1 MTSRKGGVRSPKSER
16 RAFAA
21 TKFDRE
27 TMKPAQFEY
36 VSPSTVEAAVEALVA
51 SHGEG
56 KVLAGGQSL
65 LPLLNFRMARPTVLV
80 DLNRIEGLSYI
91 DDRGDRIAVGALTRH
106 RELEHSPLI
115 ADKLPVISAAMRHVA
130 HLAIR
135 NRGTIGG
142 SLSHADPAAELP
154 MLATFY
160 EAAITI
166 QGPAGRRTVTPDEF
180 FVDALTTCLE
190 PEEIVVEIEFPILEQ
205 DGWAFE
211 EVARRFGDFALASIA
226 VSVRRGPSRL
236 ESARVAVMGVADTPR
251 RLTEAEHA
259 LLAMD
264 LDDAMPDRFAEIVAS
279 QVSPNDDLHASGDYR
294 RHLLAQLAK
303 RALRTALDMK
313 GGSS

>member
-1 MTSRKGGVRSPKSER
+1 
-16 RAFAA
+16 
-21 TKFDRE
+21 
-27 TMKPAQFEY
+27 MKPAQFEY
-36 VSPSTVEAAVEALVA
+36 VSPSTVDAAVEALVA
-51 SHGEG
+51 SNGEG

-91 DDRGDRIAVGALTRH
+91 EDRGDRIAIGALTRH

-115 ADKLPVISAAMRHVA
+115 ALKLPVMSAAMRHVA

-160 EAAITI
+160 EAGISV
-166 QGPAGRRTVTPDEF
+166 QGPSGRRKIAPGDF
-180 FVDALTTCLE
+180 FVDALANCLE
-190 PEEIVVEIEFPILEQ
+190 PEEIVVEVDFPILKQ

-226 VSVRRGPSRL
+226 VSVRRGTIGL
-236 ESARVAVMGVADTPR
+236 EAARVAVMGVADTPR
-251 RLTEAEHA
+251 RLREAEDE
-259 LLAMD
+259 LVAMELND
-264 LDDAMPDRFAEIVAS
+264 KTPDRFSEVVAS
-279 QVSPNDDLHASGDYR
+279 LVSPNDDLHASADYR
-294 RHLLAQLAK
+294 KHLLAQLAK
-303 RALRTALDMK
+303 RALRTALAMR
-313 GGSS
+313 G

>member
-1 MTSRKGGVRSPKSER
+1 
-16 RAFAA
+16 
-21 TKFDRE
+21 
-27 TMKPAQFEY
+27 MKPAQFDY
-36 VSPSTVEAAVEALVA
+36 VVPSTVEAAVEALVA
-51 SHGEG
+51 ANGEG

-65 LPLLNFRMARPTVLV
+65 MPLLNFRMARPTVLV

-91 DDRGDRIAVGALTRH
+91 EDRGDRIAIGALTRH

-115 ADKLPVISAAMRHVA
+115 AAKLPVIAAAMRHVA

-160 EAAITI
+160 DAEILV
-166 QGPAGRRTVTPDEF
+166 QGPSGRRRITPKEF
-180 FVDALTTCLE
+180 FVDALTNCLE
-190 PEEIVVEIEFPILEQ
+190 PEEIVVEVAFPILKQ

-226 VSVRRGPSRL
+226 VSVLRGPSGL
-236 ESARVAVMGVADTPR
+236 AAARVAVMGVADTPR
-251 RLTEAEHA
+251 RLKEAEEELIA
-259 LLAMD
+259 LE
-264 LDDAMPDRFAEIVAS
+264 LDDRMPDRFSEIVVA
-279 QVSPNDDLHASGDYR
+279 QVSPNDDLHASADYR

-303 RALRTALDMK
+303 RALQTALAMR
-313 GGSS
+313 G

>member
-1 MTSRKGGVRSPKSER
+1 
-16 RAFAA
+16 
-21 TKFDRE
+21 
-27 TMKPAQFEY
+27 MKPAKFDY
-36 VSPSTVEAAVEALVA
+36 VSPSTVDAAIEALVA
-51 SHGEG
+51 SNGEG

-65 LPLLNFRMARPTVLV
+65 VPLLNFRMARPAVLI
-80 DLNRIEGLSYI
+80 DLNGIKGLSYI
-91 DDRGDRIAVGALTRH
+91 EERGDRIAIGALTRH

-115 ADKLPVISAAMRHVA
+115 ASKLPVMAAAMRHVA

-160 EAAITI
+160 DAGISV
-166 QGPAGRRTVTPDEF
+166 QGPAGRRTIAAEEF
-180 FVDALTTCLE
+180 FVDALTNCLE
-190 PEEIVVEIEFPILEQ
+190 PEEIVVEIEFPILKH

-236 ESARVAVMGVADTPR
+236 EAARVAVMGVSNTPL
-251 RLTEAEHA
+251 RLKEAEEE
-259 LLAMD
+259 LVAME
-264 LDDAMPDRFAEIVAS
+264 LDNRTADRFSEIVVS
-279 QVSPNDDLHASGDYR
+279 QVSPNDDLHASAEYR

-303 RALRTALDMK
+303 RALQTALAMK
-313 GGSS
+313 G